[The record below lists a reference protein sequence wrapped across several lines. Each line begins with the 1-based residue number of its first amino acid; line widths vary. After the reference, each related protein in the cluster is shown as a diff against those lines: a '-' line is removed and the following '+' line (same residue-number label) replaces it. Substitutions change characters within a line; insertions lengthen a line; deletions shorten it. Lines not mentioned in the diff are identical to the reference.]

1 MEIKAK
7 VTKVNTA
14 MPTLKAMASITIDNC
29 FVIKGIKIIEG
40 KNGLFMGMPTYK
52 TAKGDYKDICFTI
65 TKEAREKITE
75 AIMKEYNGDKEE
87 TQTDII
93 SDDSLPF

>member
-65 TKEAREKITE
+65 TKEAREQITN
-75 AIMKEYNGDKEE
+75 AILKEYNGETKQEE
-87 TQTDII
+87 II
-93 SDDSLPF
+93 NDSDLPF